1 VLKLEGLV
9 TSYGSIKALK
19 GIDLEVPAGSIVS
32 LIGANGAGK
41 TTAMKS
47 LAGLLKP
54 QAGRIMYKGREIQG
68 LPPYKIVSLGISLV
82 PEGRS
87 ILSKMTI
94 LENLEM
100 GAYQRK
106 DSQVDADLNLV
117 FARFPVLEERKNQLG
132 GTLSGGQQ
140 QMLAI
145 GRAMMAKPELLLLDE
160 PSMGLAPM
168 VVADIIKVIQEIN
181 QAGATVL
188 LVEQNV
194 RQALK
199 IADYAYVLET
209 GKIVYHGTAEEV
221 AVNPRVKEAYLG
233 GHKVGA

>member
-1 VLKLEGLV
+1 MLKLEGLV